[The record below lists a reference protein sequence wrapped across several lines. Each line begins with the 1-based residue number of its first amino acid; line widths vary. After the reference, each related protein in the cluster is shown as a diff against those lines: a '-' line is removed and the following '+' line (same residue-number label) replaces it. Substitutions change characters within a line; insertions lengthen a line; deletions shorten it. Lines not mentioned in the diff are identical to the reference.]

1 MVNRGKKE
9 IEFWVLIIHNFWV
22 GSLLRQTLLNYETNT
37 LDILSKTLVLKFQF
51 SASPLPTHW
60 KKTSSL
66 QSKQPDSVEVLFSL
80 VFTGLVWSME
90 GECVMTAAAVC
101 CSEVTPHH
109 HHHHRGSRW
118 GHFWWLD
125 LPVPIDFVLLK
136 WDRAFDNS
144 SVANSQKKK
153 APGRKKMVLDVK
165 RQLNF
170 FAVCFL
176 DLY

>member
-37 LDILSKTLVLKFQF
+37 LDILFKTLVLKFQF

-90 GECVMTAAAVC
+90 GECVMTAAAFC
-101 CSEVTPHH
+101 CSEVTPPHTH
-109 HHHHRGSRW
+109 TTTGGVDGDISDGLIYLFPLTSCFWSVTRLLTTLLSLIHR
-118 GHFWWLD
+118 
-125 LPVPIDFVLLK
+125 
-136 WDRAFDNS
+136 
-144 SVANSQKKK
+144 
-153 APGRKKMVLDVK
+153 RKKLRGEKKWCLML
-165 RQLNF
+165 RGN
-170 FAVCFL
+170 
-176 DLY
+176 